1 MTGRHG
7 RSTAKGFRPL
17 LAALAVSLP
26 LLAAAFDPLPP
37 TPGTGGAQREYPGKR
52 IYREGLLPSGQAVE
66 AWIRGDVPLTNNQAA
81 CVSCHRRSGM
91 GSIEGRTVTRPVT
104 GTALYRPRELYGR
117 GPFGSLRDG
126 PETWRAY
133 TDETLARAIRDG
145 IDPSGRVLDP
155 AMPRYRIGDED
166 LSHLVSY
173 LKSLS
178 FSDPP
183 GVTETSIRF
192 AAVVDTRVDPAKR
205 EAMLDVLRVFFREIS
220 ADPRKRKRS
229 AKNPDVP
236 HARQYRAYRKWELDV
251 WELSGPE
258 SSWEAQLEARYKAQP
273 VFALMCG
280 IAAGGWGHVHR
291 FCERFEVPCLFPN
304 VDPPAVSE
312 TGYYSF
318 YFSRGMA
325 LEAEA
330 LARHLVSE
338 RRALRGGPIV
348 QVYRNDEAGTVSAEA
363 FRNALRKYGIDDLRD
378 RHLGQD
384 GTLSAGFWAGPAA
397 SDRPSAVVLW
407 LRAADAAGLG
417 LPDDSSSLPETIY
430 LSSSLAEG
438 RKIPI
443 PESMR
448 DRVRLLHPFS
458 LPLEEERRLAR
469 SRAWLRS
476 RGMGNAEDRLQVN
489 TLFTAALAMEALDH
503 LVGIFSRD
511 YFIEW
516 IEHQAEDALTPSAFP
531 RMALGPGQRYGSK
544 GCYILGYSKD
554 AEDWVTPVGGWI
566 VPDR

>member
-7 RSTAKGFRPL
+7 RTTAKGFRPF
-17 LAALAVSLP
+17 LAALAVSLS
-26 LLAAAFDPLPP
+26 LLAAAADPQPP
-37 TPGTGGAQREYPGKR
+37 TPGTGGGQGESPGKR

-91 GSIEGRTVTRPVT
+91 GSIEGRTITRPVT
-104 GTALYRPRELYGR
+104 GTALYRPWELYGR
-117 GPFGSLRDG
+117 RPFRSLREG
-126 PETWRAY
+126 PEKWPTY
-133 TDETLARAIRDG
+133 TDATLDRAIRDG

-178 FSDPP
+178 YSDPP

-192 AAVVDTRVDPAKR
+192 ATVVDPRVDPAKR
-205 EAMLDVLRVFFREIS
+205 EAMLDVLRAFFREIS
-220 ADPRKRKRS
+220 ADPRNQSQR
-229 AKNPDVP
+229 AKSSNL
-236 HARQYRAYRKWELDV
+236 ARAKQYGAYRKWELDV

-258 SSWEAQLEARYKAQP
+258 SSWEAQLEARYKERP
-273 VFALMCG
+273 VFALMGG

-291 FCERFEVPCLFPN
+291 FCERFEVPSLFPN
-304 VDPPAVSE
+304 VALPAVSE
-312 TGYYSF
+312 SGYSSF
-318 YFSRGMA
+318 YFSRGMI

-330 LARHLVSE
+330 LARHLEGE
-338 RRALRGGPIV
+338 RRSLRDGPIL
-348 QVYRNDEAGTVSAEA
+348 QVYRDDEAGTVSAGA
-363 FRNALRKYGIDDLRD
+363 FRTALRRYGIDDLRD
-378 RHLGQD
+378 LRLGQ
-384 GTLSAGFWAGPAA
+384 GEALSAGFWAGLAA

-407 LRAADAAGLG
+407 LRTAGPGGLG
-417 LPDDSSSLPETIY
+417 LPENLSSIPERIY

-438 RKIPI
+438 RKIRV
-443 PESMR
+443 PESLR
-448 DRVRLLHPFS
+448 DRVHLVHPFS
-458 LPLEEERRLAR
+458 LPLEEGRRLAR
-469 SRAWLRS
+469 GRAWLRS
-476 RGMGNAEDRLQVN
+476 RGMGNTEERLQVN
-489 TLFTAALAMEALDH
+489 TLFTVALAMEALDH
-503 LVGIFSRD
+503 LLGNFSRD

-516 IEHQAEDALTPSAFP
+516 IEHQAEDALTPSAYP

-544 GCYILGYSKD
+544 GCYILTYSKD